1 MTRAHPEEPSCG
13 ATGRAT
19 TGAILPIVTH
29 ATISELDPLCPGA
42 PAVPIMPG
50 ARTPVFI
57 DSTGR
62 GPLRAVHRPFDTIP
76 PATWD
81 ALVGVTSW
89 ATPFSRW
96 GVQRAWWD
104 AYAANAHDQ
113 TLAIVDEAA
122 PDDAMPVAIVPL
134 MHRHEVEPD
143 DAILRT
149 RMRGAGHA
157 APLTPVAPDRK
168 AVFFGASYHADYAT
182 ALARPAD
189 LSAVARAVADALATG
204 VTPGDA
210 HPDPWDVIDLRRLRC
225 GDPAADELEVAFGAH
240 LASDGWT
247 VVREREEVCP
257 VLVLAPGLDFEGYLG
272 TLGKKERHEVRR
284 KIRRAEAAGEVRLDR
299 SSDPVG
305 DLDEFVNLHQKKW
318 GADGLFPP
326 TPGGA
331 QSRAFFR
338 GLFEHCGP
346 DGLIALHFLT
356 VGGRRIAAGVWFDDG
371 ETLFFYNAGVDPDAR
386 DLSPGVLLVAR
397 SIEMALQA
405 GRSRFDFLRGDEPYK
420 YGWGATDVPI
430 QRLLVVRTTS

>member
-1 MTRAHPEEPSCG
+1 
-13 ATGRAT
+13 
-19 TGAILPIVTH
+19 VTH
-29 ATISELDPLCPGA
+29 ATTPELDPPCPPAPAEQITPGA
-42 PAVPIMPG
+42 GTANSNDPT
-50 ARTPVFI
+50 ARR
-57 DSTGR
+57 S
-62 GPLRAVHRPFDTIP
+62 LRAVHRPFDAIA

-81 ALVGVTSW
+81 ALAGATPW
-89 ATPFSRW
+89 ATPFSCW

-104 AYAANAHDQ
+104 AYGDNAHDQ
-113 TLAIVDEAA
+113 TLVVVDDAA
-122 PDDAMPVAIVPL
+122 PDDAPPVAIVPL

-182 ALARPAD
+182 VLARPSD
-189 LSAVARAVADALATG
+189 LPAVARAFADALAADAI
-204 VTPGDA
+204 PGDP

-225 GDPAADELEVAFGAH
+225 GDPAADELAVAFGAH
-240 LASDGWT
+240 LAADGWT

-257 VLVLAPGLDFEGYLG
+257 ILDLQPGLDYDGYLG

-284 KIRRAEAAGEVRLDR
+284 KVRRAEAAGDVRLER
-299 SSDPVG
+299 STDPIG
-305 DLDEFVNLHQKKW
+305 DLDEFVDLHQKKW

-346 DGLIALHFLT
+346 DGLIALHFLA
-356 VGGRRIAAGVWFDDG
+356 VGGRRIAAGIWFDDG
-371 ETLFFYNAGVDPDAR
+371 ETLYFYNAGVDPEAR
-386 DLSPGVLLVAR
+386 ELSPGVVLVAR

-420 YGWGATDVPI
+420 YGWGAVDVPI
-430 QRLLVVRTTS
+430 QRLLVVRTAS

>member
-1 MTRAHPEEPSCG
+1 VIA
-13 ATGRAT
+13 AT
-19 TGAILPIVTH
+19 PPD
-29 ATISELDPLCPGA
+29 LDVPCPPAPGA
-42 PAVPIMPG
+42 MAPG
-50 ARTPVFI
+50 AETHTPA
-57 DSTGR
+57 R
-62 GPLRAVHRPFDTIP
+62 RLRAVRRPFDTIA

-81 ALVGVTSW
+81 ALVSATPW

-96 GVQRAWWD
+96 GFQRAWWD

-113 TLAIVDEAA
+113 TLVVVDEAG
-122 PDDAMPVAIVPL
+122 PDDAPPVAIVPL

-182 ALARPAD
+182 VLANPAD
-189 LSAVARAVADALATG
+189 LPSVARAVADALASDAITG
-204 VTPGDA
+204 DE
-210 HPDPWDVIDLRRLRC
+210 HPEPWDVIDLRRLRC
-225 GDPAADELEVAFGAH
+225 GDPAADELATAFGAH

-257 VLVLAPGLDFEGYLG
+257 ILDLAPGLDFEGYLG

-284 KIRRAEAAGEVRLDR
+284 KIRRAEPAGEVRLER
-299 SSDPVG
+299 SIDPNG
-305 DLDEFVNLHQKKW
+305 DLDEFVDLHQKKW

-346 DGLIALHFLT
+346 DGLIALQFLT

-430 QRLLVVRTTS
+430 QRLLVVRTAS

>member
-1 MTRAHPEEPSCG
+1 M
-13 ATGRAT
+13 
-19 TGAILPIVTH
+19 TH
-29 ATISELDPLCPGA
+29 ATISELDPPCPGA
-42 PAVPIMPG
+42 PAEAITPIAPG
-50 ARTPVFI
+50 ARTRTSTE
-57 DSTGR
+57 STGPR
-62 GPLRAVHRPFDTIP
+62 PVHAIHRPFDTIP

-81 ALVGVTSW
+81 ALASATPW

-96 GVQRAWWD
+96 GFQRAWWD
-104 AYAANAHDQ
+104 AYGANAHDQ
-113 TLAIVDEAA
+113 TLVVMADAA
-122 PDDAMPVAIVPL
+122 PDDATPVAIVPL

-157 APLTPVAPDRK
+157 APLTPVAADRK

-182 ALARPAD
+182 VLARPAD
-189 LSAVARAVADALATG
+189 VPAVARAVADALASDAIA
-204 VTPGDA
+204 GDE
-210 HPDPWDVIDLRRLRC
+210 HPEPWDVIDLRRLRC
-225 GDPAADELEVAFGAH
+225 GDPAADELATAFGAH

-257 VLVLAPGLDFEGYLG
+257 ILDLAPGLGFEGYLG
-272 TLGKKERHEVRR
+272 ALGKKERHEVRR
-284 KIRRAEAAGEVRLDR
+284 KIRRAEAAGEVRLER
-299 SSDPVG
+299 STDPVG
-305 DLDEFVNLHQKKW
+305 DLDAFVNLHQKKW
-318 GADGLFPP
+318 GEDGLFPP

-346 DGLIALHFLT
+346 DGQVVLQFLT

-371 ETLFFYNAGVDPDAR
+371 ETLYFYNAGVDPDAR

-430 QRLLVVRTTS
+430 QRLLVVRTTP

>member
-1 MTRAHPEEPSCG
+1 
-13 ATGRAT
+13 
-19 TGAILPIVTH
+19 VTH
-29 ATISELDPLCPGA
+29 ATTSELDPPCPEA
-42 PAVPIMPG
+42 PAEPIAPG
-50 ARTPVFI
+50 ARTPALA
-57 DSTGR
+57 DSAAPTGS
-62 GPLRAVHRPFDTIP
+62 LRAVHRPFDAIP
-76 PATWD
+76 RATWD
-81 ALVGVTSW
+81 TLAASTPW

-104 AYAANAHDQ
+104 AYGANAHDQ
-113 TLAIVDEAA
+113 TLVVVDDAA

-182 ALARPAD
+182 VLARPAD
-189 LSAVARAVADALATG
+189 LPAVARAVADALAAG
-204 VTPGDA
+204 ATPGDP

-225 GDPAADELEVAFGAH
+225 GDPAADELAVAFGAH
-240 LASDGWT
+240 LASDGWS

-257 VLVLAPGLDFEGYLG
+257 VLDLAPGLDFEGYLG
-272 TLGKKERHEVRR
+272 TLGKKDRHEVRR
-284 KIRRAEAAGEVRLDR
+284 KVRRAEAAGEARLER
-299 SSDPVG
+299 STDPVG
-305 DLDEFVNLHQKKW
+305 DLDEFIDLHQKRW
-318 GADGLFPP
+318 GADGLFPA
-326 TPGGA
+326 TPGGD

-356 VGGRRIAAGVWFDDG
+356 VGGRRVAAGIWFDDG
-371 ETLFFYNAGVDPDAR
+371 QTLYFYNAGVDPEAR
-386 DLSPGVLLVAR
+386 DLSPGVVLVAR
-397 SIEMALQA
+397 SIEMAMQA

-420 YGWGATDVPI
+420 YGWGARDVPI
-430 QRLLVVRTTS
+430 QRLLVVRTGS

>member
-1 MTRAHPEEPSCG
+1 
-13 ATGRAT
+13 
-19 TGAILPIVTH
+19 VTH
-29 ATISELDPLCPGA
+29 ATISEIDPPCPGA
-42 PAVPIMPG
+42 PAEPIIPIIPITPG
-50 ARTPVFI
+50 ARTRTFTEPT
-57 DSTGR
+57 TG
-62 GPLRAVHRPFDTIP
+62 PQLRAVHRPFHSID

-81 ALVGVTSW
+81 TLAAANPW
-89 ATPFSRW
+89 ATPFSGW
-96 GVQRAWWD
+96 GFQRAWWD

-113 TLAIVDEAA
+113 TLVVVDAAA
-122 PDDAMPVAIVPL
+122 PDDVAPDDAPPVAIVPL

-149 RMRGAGHA
+149 RMRGPGHG

-182 ALARPAD
+182 VLAGPAD
-189 LSAVARAVADALATG
+189 LPAVARAVADALASDAIA
-204 VTPGDA
+204 GDE
-210 HPDPWDVIDLRRLRC
+210 HPEPWDVIDLRRLRC
-225 GDPAADELEVAFGAH
+225 GDPAADELEVAFGAR
-240 LASDGWT
+240 STTDGWT

-257 VLVLAPGLDFEGYLG
+257 VLDLAPGLDFEGYLG

-284 KIRRAEAAGEVRLDR
+284 KIRRAEAAGEVRLER
-299 SSDPVG
+299 STDPIG
-305 DLDEFVNLHQKKW
+305 DLDEFVDLHQKKW

-338 GLFEHCGP
+338 GLFEHCAP

-420 YGWGATDVPI
+420 YGWGGTDVPI
-430 QRLLVVRTTS
+430 QRLLVVRTVF

>member
-1 MTRAHPEEPSCG
+1 
-13 ATGRAT
+13 
-19 TGAILPIVTH
+19 VTH
-29 ATISELDPLCPGA
+29 ATTRELDPPCPAA
-42 PAVPIMPG
+42 PAEPITAG
-50 ARTPVFI
+50 ARTPT
-57 DSTGR
+57 STDPTAR
-62 GPLRAVHRPFDTIP
+62 RPLRAVRRPFDAIR

-81 ALVGVTSW
+81 ALAGATSW

-104 AYAANAHDQ
+104 AYGANAHDQ
-113 TLAIVDEAA
+113 TLVVVDDVA
-122 PDDAMPVAIVPL
+122 PDDAPPVAIIPL

-182 ALARPAD
+182 VLARPAD
-189 LSAVARAVADALATG
+189 LPAVARAVADALAAG
-204 VTPGDA
+204 AIPGDP

-225 GDPAADELEVAFGAH
+225 GDPAADELAVAFGAH

-257 VLVLAPGLDFEGYLG
+257 ILDLPTGLDYEGYLG

-284 KIRRAEAAGEVRLDR
+284 KVRRAEAAGDVRLER
-299 SSDPVG
+299 SMDPIG
-305 DLDEFVNLHQKKW
+305 DLDEFVDLHQKRW
-318 GADGLFPP
+318 GADGLFPE

-338 GLFEHCGP
+338 GLFEHCGLN
-346 DGLIALHFLT
+346 GLIALHFLT
-356 VGGRRIAAGVWFDDG
+356 VGGRRIAAGIWFDDG
-371 ETLFFYNAGVDPDAR
+371 ETLYFYNAGVDPEAR
-386 DLSPGVLLVAR
+386 ELSPGVVLVAR
-397 SIEMALQA
+397 SIQMALQA

-420 YGWGATDVPI
+420 YEWGAVNVPI
-430 QRLLVVRTTS
+430 QRLLVVRNSG